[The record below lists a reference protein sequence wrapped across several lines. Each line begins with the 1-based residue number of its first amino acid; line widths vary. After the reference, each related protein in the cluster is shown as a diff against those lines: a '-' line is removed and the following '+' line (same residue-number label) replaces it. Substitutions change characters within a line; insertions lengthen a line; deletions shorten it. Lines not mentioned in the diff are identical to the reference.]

1 MSQPPKP
8 MSRREL
14 LRSVVDKTIR
24 SRGLRAVVAPSFDQ
38 DDLVFRIKGRIMHE
52 MGGVESKNATFNLR
66 VMNTAGD
73 SQPAGSFLEF
83 MRAVFVEILALR
95 DAFVAEPDLKYCD
108 NAEDWHDELNKKER
122 FFSSSLHY
130 SAMHLVLEPLGVPW
144 PLIELIHGSLIN
156 TPVLLRRLVAQNR
169 LEHTLL
175 RLVLSRTTLAGVVHL
190 VEDFVPKDHHLLPKW
205 QDLNRFMNKLADE
218 TTNVVGNGH
227 FDSFGEPAPD
237 REYDSFKAR
246 CLPNGTANGKL
257 MPRYSPFD
265 IHWKSGPADLMTDE
279 SDDESEGDGFRFD
292 Y

>member
-1 MSQPPKP
+1 MTHHAIA
-8 MSRREL
+8 MSRKEL

-38 DDLVFRIKGRIMHE
+38 DVLVFRIKGRIIHYFLP
-52 MGGVESKNATFNLR
+52 VESKNSTLNLR

-108 NAEDWHDELNKKER
+108 NAKDWHDELNTIGD
-122 FFSSSLHY
+122 

-144 PLIELIHGSLIN
+144 PLIELIHGSMID

-205 QDLNRFMNKLADE
+205 QDLDGFMNKLADE
-218 TTNVVGNGH
+218 TTNVVGEH

-237 REYDSFKAR
+237 REYDSFRVR
-246 CLPNGTANGKL
+246 CFEDGRAEGKL

-265 IHWKSGPADLMTDE
+265 IRWKSGPADLMSDE

>member
-14 LRSVVDKTIR
+14 LRSVVDKTLR

-108 NAEDWHDELNKKER
+108 NAEDWHDEINTNER

-144 PLIELIHGSLIN
+144 PLIELIHGSMID

-205 QDLNRFMNKLADE
+205 QDLDGFMNKLADE
-218 TTNVVGNGH
+218 TTNVVGEH

-237 REYDSFKAR
+237 REYDSFRVR
-246 CLPNGTANGKL
+246 CFEDGRAEGKL

-265 IHWKSGPADLMTDE
+265 IRWKSGPADEMSDE

>member
-1 MSQPPKP
+1 MTHHAIA
-8 MSRREL
+8 MSRKEL

-108 NAEDWHDELNKKER
+108 NAKDWHDELNL
-122 FFSSSLHY
+122 SGP
-130 SAMHLVLEPLGVPW
+130 AMHLVLEPLDVPW

-175 RLVLSRTTLAGVVHL
+175 HLVLSRTTLAGVVHL

-205 QDLNRFMNKLADE
+205 QDLDGFMNKLADE
-218 TTNVVGNGH
+218 TTNQLRRH
-227 FDSFGEPAPD
+227 FYFDGASPD
-237 REYDSFKAR
+237 REYDSFKVR
-246 CLPNGTANGKL
+246 CFPDGTADGKL

-265 IHWKSGPADLMTDE
+265 IRWKSGPADEMSDE